1 MINFKT
7 RYLSSYDIRNAVDE
21 GADMNTTPL
30 FDISV
35 SRETM
40 VFIKKEIEKGI
51 KEAANADDFKTV
63 ITLADS
69 LQDVRETIEEYDEM
83 VKTRRAEITV
93 PAEAKEGETDE

>member
-7 RYLSSYDIRNAVDE
+7 RYLSSYDIRNAVDN
-21 GADMNTTPL
+21 GMDMNTTPL

-40 VFIKKEIEKGI
+40 VFIEKEIEKGI
-51 KEAANADDFKTV
+51 KDAANTDDFETV

-69 LQDVRETIEEYDEM
+69 LQDVRETIGEYDKM
-83 VKTRRAEITV
+83 VEDRRAKNAGED
-93 PAEAKEGETDE
+93 EEEGEAEE